1 MQFEDKETTD
11 KCLANKDKLVF
22 KSHKLEVT
30 AFTTKSQRPELNS
43 NNLYMKNIPKMST
56 EDCTQKLY

>member
-11 KCLANKDKLVF
+11 KCLASKDKLVL
-22 KSHKLEVT
+22 KNTKLEVC

-43 NNLYMKNIPKMST
+43 NNLYMKNIPKMAT
-56 EDCTQKLY
+56 EECN